1 MSSPAARPEIAAAV
15 IVQDHRVLLIR
26 RRVAEDSLS
35 WQFPAGKIGP
45 GESAED
51 AAVRETFEETGL
63 NVAVREV
70 LGSRVHPVTGK
81 VLAYFAC
88 DVTSGTARV
97 ASPREIA
104 EVAWCGPG
112 DLGERVPS
120 GFAAPVTA
128 YLGARLAAE
137 RPTETG

>member
-1 MSSPAARPEIAAAV
+1 MAGRPEIAAAV
-15 IVQDHRVLLIR
+15 IVQDRHVLLVR
-26 RRVAEDSLS
+26 RRVAEGSLS
-35 WQFPAGKIGP
+35 WQLPGGKIGP

-51 AAVRETFEETGL
+51 AAVRETLEETGL
-63 NVAVREV
+63 SVAACEV
-70 LGSRVHPVTGK
+70 LGARAHPVTGK
-81 VLAYFAC
+81 VLAYVAC
-88 DVTSGTARV
+88 DVVSGTARV

>member
-1 MSSPAARPEIAAAV
+1 MAARSEIGAAV
-15 IVQDHRVLLIR
+15 IVQDRRVLLVR
-26 RRVAEDSLS
+26 RRVAEGCLS

-51 AAVRETFEETGL
+51 AAVRETLEETGL
-63 NVAVREV
+63 TVAARQV

-81 VLAYFAC
+81 VLAYVAC

-104 EVAWCGPG
+104 EVAWCGSG

-120 GFAAPVTA
+120 GFAAEVTA
-128 YLGARLAAE
+128 YLAARL
-137 RPTETG
+137 TDTG

>member
-15 IVQDHRVLLIR
+15 IVQDHRVLLVR
-26 RRVAEDSLS
+26 RRVAEGGLS

-45 GESAED
+45 GESAAD
-51 AAVRETFEETGL
+51 AAVRETLEETGL
-63 NVAVREV
+63 SVAARQV
-70 LGSRVHPVTGK
+70 LGTRVHPVTGK
-81 VLAYFAC
+81 ALAYAAC
-88 DVTSGTARV
+88 HVTSGTAVV

-112 DLGERVPS
+112 DLDERVPS

-128 YLGARLAAE
+128 YLGARLTAG